1 MKEDMASKFVRNVLL
16 KYSCILTFPIF
27 SISVNPLSTKLGT
40 FPISLVMSPFS
51 IVYVVISWVHQ
62 NVMYEMISNIKAFP
76 IHDTHWNTKLSQS
89 ECD

>member
-1 MKEDMASKFVRNVLL
+1 MKEDMASKFMSNVLL
-16 KYSCILTFPIF
+16 KESSISTFPTCA
-27 SISVNPLSTKLGT
+27 ISVNPLSTKLGT

-62 NVMYEMISNIKAFP
+62 NVMYKMVRNIKSFP
-76 IHDTHWNTKLSQS
+76 IHDTHWNMKPPQR